1 MLVHVI
7 NGKWTVNGKT
17 YCKMSNKDKELL
29 SKAMA
34 FKKEAYEAH
43 HKPKRKINL

>member
-7 NGKWTVNGKT
+7 NGHWTVNGKRYRYMT
-17 YCKMSNKDKELL
+17 RQDKELL
-29 SKAMA
+29 SKALQ

-43 HKPKRKINL
+43 HKLKNRN